1 MTTTVGRRL
10 RFRRSHGWTVVPVDL
25 NLPGIDAIWATNVPV
40 AGDDLVTTWPTV
52 TGQTLPSDGAIVY
65 ASIADDVVNPE
76 EFPST
81 LERPFSLTGAHFL
94 REEYEGRPAPNVS
107 LARLNGRVGDA
118 YLLVHVYFG
127 SPDPSPP
134 LVALVGRQL
143 AALDAA

>member
-1 MTTTVGRRL
+1 MTTTIGRRL
-10 RFRRSHGWTVVPVDL
+10 RFGKRDGWTVVRVDL

-40 AGDDLVTTWPTV
+40 AGDDLTTTWPIV
-52 TGQTLPSDGAIVY
+52 TGQTLPPDGAIVY
-65 ASIADDVVNPE
+65 ASIANDVVNPE

-81 LERPFSLTGAHFL
+81 LERPFSLAGAHFL
-94 REEYEGRPAPNVS
+94 RDEYEGRPAANVS

-127 SPDPSPP
+127 SREPAPP

-143 AALDAA
+143 ALLDAA